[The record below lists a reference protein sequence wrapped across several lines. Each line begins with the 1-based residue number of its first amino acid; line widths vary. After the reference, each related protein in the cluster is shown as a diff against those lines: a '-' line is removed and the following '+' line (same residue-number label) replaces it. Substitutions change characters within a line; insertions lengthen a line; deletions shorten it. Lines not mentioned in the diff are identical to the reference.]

1 MTTPT
6 KNYLATLRQET
17 ELAVIKKE
25 RCVIKAEYLLELL
38 DLIDGLEDE
47 VGELSRDIRTLERG
61 GSDDE

>member
-1 MTTPT
+1 MTPT
-6 KNYLATLRQET
+6 KNYLAMLRQEA
-17 ELAVIKKE
+17 ELAMTN
-25 RCVIKAEYLLELL
+25 KAGVTLKGEYLLELL